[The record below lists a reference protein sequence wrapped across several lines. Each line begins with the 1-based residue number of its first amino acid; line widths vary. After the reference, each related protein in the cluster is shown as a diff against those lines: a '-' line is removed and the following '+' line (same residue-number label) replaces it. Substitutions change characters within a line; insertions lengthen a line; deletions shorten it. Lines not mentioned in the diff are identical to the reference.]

1 MDLTH
6 GMHIFKLLLSRYLLN
21 NLQLFRNVKVSVGT
35 SQDVSPTLLVQLNF
49 HEPLLTAGHL
59 RCEVDMLENGC
70 VKDFIK
76 RMLNTKRE
84 YVIFC
89 S

>member
-1 MDLTH
+1 MLH
-6 GMHIFKLLLSRYLLN
+6 AQGR
-21 NLQLFRNVKVSVGT
+21 
-35 SQDVSPTLLVQLNF
+35 
-49 HEPLLTAGHL
+49 L
-59 RCEVDMLENGC
+59 RCEVAMLKNGC

>member
-1 MDLTH
+1 MLYAQ
-6 GMHIFKLLLSRYLLN
+6 GRLRY
-21 NLQLFRNVKVSVGT
+21 K
-35 SQDVSPTLLVQLNF
+35 
-49 HEPLLTAGHL
+49 
-59 RCEVDMLENGC
+59 VDMLENGC

>member
-1 MDLTH
+1 MVH
-6 GMHIFKLLLSRYLLN
+6 AQGR
-21 NLQLFRNVKVSVGT
+21 
-35 SQDVSPTLLVQLNF
+35 
-49 HEPLLTAGHL
+49 L
-59 RCEVDMLENGC
+59 RCEVDMLENGR

>member
-1 MDLTH
+1 MLH
-6 GMHIFKLLLSRYLLN
+6 
-21 NLQLFRNVKVSVGT
+21 
-35 SQDVSPTLLVQLNF
+35 SQ
-49 HEPLLTAGHL
+49 GRL
-59 RCEVDMLENGC
+59 RCKVDMLENDC

>member
-1 MDLTH
+1 MLH
-6 GMHIFKLLLSRYLLN
+6 AQSR
-21 NLQLFRNVKVSVGT
+21 
-35 SQDVSPTLLVQLNF
+35 
-49 HEPLLTAGHL
+49 L
-59 RCEVDMLENGC
+59 RCEVDMLGNGC

>member
-1 MDLTH
+1 MVH
-6 GMHIFKLLLSRYLLN
+6 AQSR
-21 NLQLFRNVKVSVGT
+21 
-35 SQDVSPTLLVQLNF
+35 
-49 HEPLLTAGHL
+49 L
-59 RCEVDMLENGC
+59 RCEVDMLENGR

>member
-1 MDLTH
+1 MLH
-6 GMHIFKLLLSRYLLN
+6 AQGR
-21 NLQLFRNVKVSVGT
+21 
-35 SQDVSPTLLVQLNF
+35 
-49 HEPLLTAGHL
+49 L

-70 VKDFIK
+70 AKDFIK